1 MIFLTLCF
9 RGRQAETG
17 IGIESWRWQ
26 AGKILPFIGSSC
38 AEMLLVKHKS
48 TTQQKTSWLQH
59 MMGFYHFSM
68 YTWYGRS
75 RSSALHGLPHQ
86 NIQEK
91 SRKVKDFWGRP
102 GGHCRK
108 LLVQKNSYK
117 LCESTSEDWKHP
129 RVEYFFWHGTFA
141 DRDQL
146 WLDVRVLWMSCKI
159 DMKLRRFLF
168 GPTYVAWIRDHIDM

>member
-9 RGRQAETG
+9 RGGQAETG
-17 IGIESWRWQ
+17 IGIESWRWR

-59 MMGFYHFSM
+59 MTGFYHFSM

-75 RSSALHGLPHQ
+75 RPSALHGLPRQ

-102 GGHCRK
+102 GGHCWK
-108 LLVQKNSYK
+108 LLVQKIHINCVNQLLKTQNIPGSNIFFGTG
-117 LCESTSEDWKHP
+117 LSQTVTSFD
-129 RVEYFFWHGTFA
+129 
-141 DRDQL
+141 
-146 WLDVRVLWMSCKI
+146 WMSGCYEWAIKSTWSSEGCSMDLI
-159 DMKLRRFLF
+159 
-168 GPTYVAWIRDHIDM
+168 